1 MPVSRVTVEVEHH
14 DEDDVFHTRYK
25 VQKYIEYG
33 NKLQNAIGKAMQRE
47 NILHDVRFNPGP
59 PPGYESYQNVNK
71 WFVHARHPEKRVR
84 YPRLGAF
91 EITLRCPPNFAAGL
105 TEKFQVWS
113 KLTTKRWPDVDRLA
127 GDIARLIGS
136 ARRNEDFSDIMR
148 SLCERGATPPPQADS
163 KIGTTCTT
171 LAATAKPPRHTGSN
185 PPMFFSMS
193 PRGGVPTPV
202 EVRMPEIRGSGQVRA
217 SSTEGTLASLP
228 YRPSSASSPSRPQ
241 RPSSATKNRPH
252 SASAN
257 PYASSSNTSRWQS
270 HTQSGSDL
278 FSNAKEEDWQD
289 FNGPQ
294 NVTDFLADRNGRGEE
309 PPSPVPHSR
318 SPPSHQQNHS
328 HSFNSHP
335 ASPAAAP
342 ADNRV
347 LEKLMAPSPSPSAP
361 PLAPAT
367 LPPPAQAR
375 AAVHRQAE
383 ESDYEDEFE
392 KSLPQAAA
400 PSPPRHPLAAAASEA
415 AAAQQEA
422 ARLEEQR
429 RLAEAEAERAEE
441 ERRFNEEKKRMEE
454 RKRAEEE
461 ARRKAEEKAAEERAH
476 AEKMEEMQRQLAE
489 ANRVNEEM
497 ARQKAEGWRQAESQ
511 EMERQK
517 AEFWRQAE
525 SQKKA
530 EEEKKAQRNSYN
542 DDSFVFEEADPKSD
556 DEAYQS
562 DFEIDDR
569 ESPKASKPQ
578 MREPVKLGAK
588 AADDAK
594 SVGTH
599 ASTAVQEDD
608 VEGDI
613 RSDID
618 DVEEDL
624 EDGPDEIDVVAPSK
638 PPKLVETIAAGEV
651 EYDYAEDNEFEDDVA
666 SDMSREVSIVE
677 DDESIKSEYD

>member
-1 MPVSRVTVEVEHH
+1 
-14 DEDDVFHTRYK
+14 
-25 VQKYIEYG
+25 
-33 NKLQNAIGKAMQRE
+33 
-47 NILHDVRFNPGP
+47 
-59 PPGYESYQNVNK
+59 
-71 WFVHARHPEKRVR
+71 
-84 YPRLGAF
+84 
-91 EITLRCPPNFAAGL
+91 
-105 TEKFQVWS
+105 
-113 KLTTKRWPDVDRLA
+113 
-127 GDIARLIGS
+127 
-136 ARRNEDFSDIMR
+136 
-148 SLCERGATPPPQADS
+148 
-163 KIGTTCTT
+163 
-171 LAATAKPPRHTGSN
+171 
-185 PPMFFSMS
+185 
-193 PRGGVPTPV
+193 
-202 EVRMPEIRGSGQVRA
+202 
-217 SSTEGTLASLP
+217 
-228 YRPSSASSPSRPQ
+228 
-241 RPSSATKNRPH
+241 
-252 SASAN
+252 
-257 PYASSSNTSRWQS
+257 
-270 HTQSGSDL
+270 
-278 FSNAKEEDWQD
+278 
-289 FNGPQ
+289 
-294 NVTDFLADRNGRGEE
+294 
-309 PPSPVPHSR
+309 
-318 SPPSHQQNHS
+318 
-328 HSFNSHP
+328 
-335 ASPAAAP
+335 
-342 ADNRV
+342 
-347 LEKLMAPSPSPSAP
+347 
-361 PLAPAT
+361 
-367 LPPPAQAR
+367 
-375 AAVHRQAE
+375 VHRQAE

-461 ARRKAEEKAAEERAH
+461 ARRKAEERAAEDRAH
-476 AEKMEEMQRQLAE
+476 VEKMEAMRHQLEE

-497 ARQKAEGWRQAESQ
+497 VRQKAEG
-511 EMERQK
+511 
-517 AEFWRQAE
+517 WRQAE

-556 DEAYQS
+556 DDAYGS

-608 VEGDI
+608 VEEDMEY
-613 RSDID
+613 DMD

-677 DDESIKSEYD
+677 DNESIKSEYD